1 MDEKTN
7 LDCIVGGNIQPTL
20 REFYQQ
26 VETAVKAKL
35 ARIILQDV
43 LDTITVR
50 QARKMAGNSPSTTPT
65 NK

>member
-1 MDEKTN
+1 M
-7 LDCIVGGNIQPTL
+7 GGNIQPTL

-26 VETAVKAKL
+26 AETAAKAKL

-50 QARKMAGNSPSTTPT
+50 QARKMAGIHHQPPRLINSPPRQ
-65 NK
+65 